1 MMKAVRFRTL
11 ALCAIAPLTLAC
23 ATKGALRRAMTEQR
37 TALANERS
45 ERLAGDSATSADV
58 QTLRT
63 EVRADIEALRRDL
76 QGLRSEFGAKIAQVE
91 EGLQFAFPVNFAF
104 DDATVREQDMPAL
117 DRFSSV
123 VQRYYGGAKL
133 TVEGF
138 ADPAGSQAYNK
149 ALSQRRADAVR
160 AYLAQRGLAQEVQA
174 VGYGETRQVVPGAER
189 DAPGAEMNRRVVFV
203 VESKPQ
209 TGVAMALP
217 EGK

>member
-1 MMKAVRFRTL
+1 MTKAVFFRTL
-11 ALCAIAPLTLAC
+11 ALCAVAPLTLAC
-23 ATKGALRRAMTEQR
+23 ATKGALRRAVNEQR
-37 TALANERS
+37 TALASERS
-45 ERLAGDSATSADV
+45 ERLAGDSANAAELLA
-58 QTLRT
+58 LRT
-63 EVRADIEALRRDL
+63 EVRTDIEALRRDL
-76 QGLRSEFGAKIAQVE
+76 QGLRSEFGARIAQVE
-91 EGLQFAFPVNFAF
+91 EGVQFAFPVNFAF

-138 ADPAGSQAYNK
+138 ADPAGSQSYNK
-149 ALSQRRADAVR
+149 SLSQRRADAVR
-160 AYLAQRGLAQEVQA
+160 AYLTQRGLAQEIDA

-209 TGVAMALP
+209 AGVAMALP

>member
-1 MMKAVRFRTL
+1 MTKAVRFRTL
-11 ALCAIAPLTLAC
+11 ALCAIAPLSLAC
-23 ATKGALRRAMTEQR
+23 ATKGALRRAMDEQR
-37 TALANERS
+37 TALANERG
-45 ERLAGDSATSADV
+45 ERLAGDSANASDV
-58 QTLRT
+58 QALRT
-63 EVRADIEALRRDL
+63 DVEALRRDL
-76 QGLRSEFGAKIAQVE
+76 QSLRSEFGAKIAQVE
-91 EGLQFAFPVNFAF
+91 QGLQFAFPVNFAF
-104 DDATVREQDMPAL
+104 DDATVREQDMAAL
-117 DRFSSV
+117 DRFSDV

-149 ALSQRRADAVR
+149 SLSQRRADAVR
-160 AYLAQRGLAQEVQA
+160 AYLGQRGLAQEIEA

-209 TGVAMALP
+209 AGVAMALP